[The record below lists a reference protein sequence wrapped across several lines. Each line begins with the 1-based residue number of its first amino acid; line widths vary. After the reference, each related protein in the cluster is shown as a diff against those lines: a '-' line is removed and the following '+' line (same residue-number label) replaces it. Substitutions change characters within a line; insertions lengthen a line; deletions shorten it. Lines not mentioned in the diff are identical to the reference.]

1 MIHYIYALHWT
12 NNNRKEYFY
21 VGRSIHPTIRL
32 QEHHYAK
39 KTGHELKYQ
48 FIRALEGCGNK
59 WDMEIIAEVKEQDED
74 FEDFY
79 CWKLLNEGH
88 PLQNQK
94 AGDAFMPDATACYTS
109 PQEYVLAREKHLEMV
124 KNKPVVTKVKRES
137 TGEYLTRFV
146 DDVKVEKEC
155 SALQEIRNRIAQ
167 SKKRC

>member
-48 FIRALEGCGNK
+48 FIRALEDCGNK

-94 AGDAFMPDATACYTS
+94 AGDAFMPDAAACYTS
-109 PQEYVLAREKHLEMV
+109 PQEYVLARKNHLEMA
-124 KNKPVVTKVKRES
+124 KTTTSKPKLVKRES
-137 TGEYLTRFV
+137 DPTLTRYMGDFNTPRPES
-146 DDVKVEKEC
+146 K
-155 SALQEIRNRIAQ
+155 ALQEIRNRLAN
-167 SKKRC
+167 R